1 MIFLMFSLTVLKLI
15 YFLVGKLRTRY
26 YQESRE
32 GLYSGPTFLL
42 SYFISSIPVS
52 AITSFLAS
60 LILFRYLE
68 EILKNIF
75 RFTEKRYKIVQT
87 KIIITKCTHFRN
99 LYNCTF
105 LSTSLK
111 LGSFIQKL
119 YVDFK
124 NGLNLENP
132 ITNESVD
139 PYSPFFWDT
148 LYIGS
153 IMLKILSFF

>member
-68 EILKNIF
+68 EILK
-75 RFTEKRYKIVQT
+75 
-87 KIIITKCTHFRN
+87 
-99 LYNCTF
+99 TF
-105 LSTSLK
+105 LGLQKKDTK
-111 LGSFIQKL
+111 L
-119 YVDFK
+119 FK
-124 NGLNLENP
+124 RRLLLQNVLTLGTYTIVPFYKPKIGLIHSE
-132 ITNESVD
+132 IVRR
-139 PYSPFFWDT
+139 F
-148 LYIGS
+148 
-153 IMLKILSFF
+153 